1 MEYKISLPDGV
12 VWPGS
17 GSDPGH
23 ERRLRGDA
31 IALFGRAGIRLK
43 IVFWSG
49 QGGGPQ
55 TPKGKITDPA

>member
-12 VWPGS
+12 VWSGS

-31 IALFGRAGIRLK
+31 IALFDRAGIRLT
-43 IVFWSG
+43 IVF
-49 QGGGPQ
+49 
-55 TPKGKITDPA
+55 